1 MCKEEIMAKKEKK
14 EKVKSV
20 LGVPVDFDLGKK
32 IRQIS
37 MDKDKYKVANLVLL
51 ILMNIVLVGTI
62 GYLLSI
68 MHNALLI
75 AISIF
80 TITVCLA
87 WSIISYKKG
96 VINIKYTIHENAV
109 VKDYDNS
116 SNVGVIEKL
125 IGIRVAT
132 TFLDKLGNNKTK
144 TLILRFDNKWCTKLV
159 LHCVTEDVDD
169 ILDTIN
175 TLRMRLKSKIAIK
188 QKDEKP
194 LIKRMINIKT
204 KK

>member
-1 MCKEEIMAKKEKK
+1 MVKKEKQK
-14 EKVKSV
+14 KVKSV
-20 LGVPVDFDLGKK
+20 LGVPVDFDLGKQIK
-32 IRQIS
+32 EIS

-80 TITVCLA
+80 TIIVCLA

-96 VINIKYTIHENAV
+96 IINIRYTIYENAV

-116 SNVGVIEKL
+116 SNVGVLDKL

-159 LHCVTEDVDD
+159 LHCVTEDIDMV
-169 ILDTIN
+169 LDTIHK
-175 TLRMRLKSKIAIK
+175 LKLRLKSKIAIK
-188 QKDEKP
+188 QKDDKP